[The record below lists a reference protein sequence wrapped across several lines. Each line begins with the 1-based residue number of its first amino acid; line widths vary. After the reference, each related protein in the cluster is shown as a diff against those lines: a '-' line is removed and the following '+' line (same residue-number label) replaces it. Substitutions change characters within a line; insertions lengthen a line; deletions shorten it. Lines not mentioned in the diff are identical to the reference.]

1 MPKLLPREVC
11 LGAGCLIY
19 TDKGWR
25 RAVVV
30 NFITQT
36 TNYDVRFIDTGEID
50 VVPLNCV
57 SFFVTGC
64 CYCHDKSFSE

>member
-1 MPKLLPREVC
+1 MPKLLSNEVC
-11 LGAGCLIY
+11 LGAGCLVH
-19 TDKGWR
+19 TKKGWR

-57 SFFVTGC
+57 SFFVPG
-64 CYCHDKSFSE
+64 